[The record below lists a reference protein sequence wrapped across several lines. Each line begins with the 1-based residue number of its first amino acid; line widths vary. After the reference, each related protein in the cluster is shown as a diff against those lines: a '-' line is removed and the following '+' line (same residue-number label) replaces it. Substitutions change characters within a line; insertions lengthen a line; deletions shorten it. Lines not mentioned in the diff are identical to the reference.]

1 MPLAENLAFAAL
13 ADPTRRRIV
22 ELLVVGERTAGEIAE
37 QFPVSRP
44 AVSRH
49 LRVLR
54 ETGLVRV
61 RGEGQRRGYTFGTH
75 PPGAPGRR
83 LEKYRPLWAQPTDA
97 LGTPIGPPPPPPPP
111 A

>member
-1 MPLAENLAFAAL
+1 MPLAETLAFAAR

-61 RGEGQRRGYTFGTH
+61 RGEGQRRVYT
-75 PPGAPGRR
+75 
-83 LEKYRPLWAQPTDA
+83 LETRPLEALDGRLNNYRRFSTQRMDA
-97 LGTPIGPPPPPPPP
+97 LDTEL
-111 A
+111 ARARRATH